1 MNNKQKILVIGESGL
16 DVFIY
21 GKCDRL
27 CPEAPVPVF
36 QEVKKE
42 TNLSM
47 AGNVFKNLESFL
59 GGDYKIDL
67 RTNKEPIYKTRYVD
81 EMSGQMI
88 MRVDKND
95 KVDEANVLDIYS
107 IKDIKDYIAVV
118 ISSYNKGFVTEN
130 HINHIAC
137 LCEMY
142 HIPLFVDCKF
152 ILGDWSKPVM
162 FVKINEKEY
171 NENLKFNLHPEKYCQ
186 NLIVTRGSKGS
197 ELINTKQLI
206 SAPKVE
212 VANVSG
218 AGDCYLAALVTAY
231 LENGNNI
238 IKAMESANYAAA
250 YKVTQRGIKTFKLS
264 DINL

>member
-1 MNNKQKILVIGESGL
+1 MSNKPKILVIGESGV
-16 DVFIY
+16 DEFIY
-21 GKCDRL
+21 GKCERL

-36 QEVKKE
+36 QEIKKE

-59 GGDYKIDL
+59 GEYYKIDL
-67 RTNKEPIYKTRYVD
+67 ISNKEPIYKIRYVD

-88 MRVDKND
+88 VRVDKND
-95 KVDEANVLDIYS
+95 KVDETNALDIYD
-107 IKDIKDYIAVV
+107 IKDIKDYSAVV
-118 ISSYNKGFVTEN
+118 ISSYNKGFLTEN

-137 LCEMY
+137 LCQM
-142 HIPLFVDCKF
+142 HFIPLFVDCKF

-171 NENLKFNLHPEKYCQ
+171 NENLKYSARPQQFCE
-186 NLIVTRGSKGS
+186 NLIVTRGSNGS
-197 ELINTKQLI
+197 ELIKTKQLI

-218 AGDCYLAALVTAY
+218 AGDTYLAALVTAY

-238 IKAMESANYAAA
+238 IRAMESANYAAA
-250 YKVTQRGIKTFKLS
+250 YKVTQRGIKTFKLG